1 MRKEILKSKMM
12 MIALASILFVSC
24 GGGGGGGGGGSSNL
38 PINPGTPSV
47 PKPSTPSTP
56 SNPEDSF
63 PTVTNPLDSQK
74 GNMSALKASLY
85 TAQKN
90 SGVAI
95 PKDTTEI
102 DGSGVKV
109 AILDAN
115 FVNAVRSGASSAE
128 DEKGNAINRRRDKTL
143 TDVYTDVD
151 IIDESPNHPYIKEA
165 VSGTEKQTG
174 LEHGEEV
181 LEVVRDLEWA
191 PNSFA
196 FTDFPDNKPKNK
208 IKTILGT
215 VGWDYTYV
223 ESGQNKNRVAAI
235 LPTQEVYEAAMAKFG
250 NQSVKIFNQS
260 FGSKD
265 SYDDSKY
272 RSYRGEGNLPLPFA
286 KMHSSDSTNF
296 MILKMQ

>member
-90 SGVAI
+90 SGIAI

-115 FVNAVRSGASSAE
+115 FVNAVRSGAKRVE
-128 DEKGNAINRRRDKTL
+128 DKDGKTVDENGHPLVPRRSKTL
-143 TDVYTDVD
+143 TDVYTDID
-151 IIDESPNHPYIKEA
+151 IIDESPNHPYIEKA
-165 VSGTEKQTG
+165 VSECF
-174 LEHGEEV
+174 
-181 LEVVRDLEWA
+181 
-191 PNSFA
+191 NS
-196 FTDFPDNKPKNK
+196 
-208 IKTILGT
+208 
-215 VGWDYTYV
+215 
-223 ESGQNKNRVAAI
+223 AAI
-235 LPTQEVYEAAMAKFG
+235 FFIKNSLG
-250 NQSVKIFNQS
+250 
-260 FGSKD
+260 
-265 SYDDSKY
+265 
-272 RSYRGEGNLPLPFA
+272 
-286 KMHSSDSTNF
+286 
-296 MILKMQ
+296 

>member
-56 SNPEDSF
+56 SNPEDNF

-95 PKDTTEI
+95 PNDTTEI
-102 DGSGVKV
+102 DGSSVKV

-115 FVNAVRSGASSAE
+115 FVNAVRSGGSSAE
-128 DEKGNAINRRRDKTL
+128 DKDGHSVTRRRDKTL
-143 TDVYTDVD
+143 TDVYTDID
-151 IIDESPNHPYIKEA
+151 IIDESPNHPYIEKA
-165 VSGTEKQTG
+165 VSGTENPTG

-181 LEVVRDLEWA
+181 LEVVRDLEYA
-191 PNSFA
+191 PNNLA
-196 FTDFPDNKPKNK
+196 NTYFPIINLK
-208 IKTILGT
+208 IK
-215 VGWDYTYV
+215 
-223 ESGQNKNRVAAI
+223 
-235 LPTQEVYEAAMAKFG
+235 
-250 NQSVKIFNQS
+250 
-260 FGSKD
+260 
-265 SYDDSKY
+265 
-272 RSYRGEGNLPLPFA
+272 
-286 KMHSSDSTNF
+286 
-296 MILKMQ
+296 LKQF

>member
-47 PKPSTPSTP
+47 PKPSTPS
-56 SNPEDSF
+56 NPEDSF

-74 GNMSALKASLY
+74 GNISALKASLY

-90 SGVAI
+90 SGIAI

-115 FVNAVRSGASSAE
+115 FVNAVRSGANSVE
-128 DEKGNAINRRRDKTL
+128 DKDGKTVDENGHPLVPRRSKTL
-143 TDVYTDVD
+143 TDVYTDVE
-151 IIDESPNHPYIKEA
+151 IIDESPNPPYTKEA
-165 VSGTEKQTG
+165 VTGTERPTG

-181 LEVVRDLEWA
+181 LEVVRDLEYA
-191 PNSFA
+191 PNNLA
-196 FTDFPDNKPKNK
+196 NTYFPNNKPKNK
-208 IKTILGT
+208 IETILG
-215 VGWDYTYV
+215 
-223 ESGQNKNRVAAI
+223 
-235 LPTQEVYEAAMAKFG
+235 LPV
-250 NQSVKIFNQS
+250 I
-260 FGSKD
+260 
-265 SYDDSKY
+265 
-272 RSYRGEGNLPLPFA
+272 
-286 KMHSSDSTNF
+286 
-296 MILKMQ
+296 

>member
-56 SNPEDSF
+56 SNPEDNF

-102 DGSGVKV
+102 DGSSVKV

-128 DEKGNAINRRRDKTL
+128 DKNGNSIPINKRRRDRSL

-165 VSGTEKQTG
+165 LTNTEQPTG

-181 LEVVRDLEWA
+181 LEIVRDLGYA
-191 PNSFA
+191 PNNDA
-196 FTDFPDNKPKNK
+196 LTYFPDKTKPKNK
-208 IKTILGT
+208 IKTILGST
-215 VGWDYTYV
+215 GWDYNYM
-223 ESGQNKNRVAAI
+223 EKGENKRRVAAI
-235 LPTQEVYEAAMAKFG
+235 LPTQEVYEAAMDKFG

-260 FGSKD
+260 FGSNE
-265 SYDDSKY
+265 S
-272 RSYRGEGNLPLPFA
+272 
-286 KMHSSDSTNF
+286 
-296 MILKMQ
+296 